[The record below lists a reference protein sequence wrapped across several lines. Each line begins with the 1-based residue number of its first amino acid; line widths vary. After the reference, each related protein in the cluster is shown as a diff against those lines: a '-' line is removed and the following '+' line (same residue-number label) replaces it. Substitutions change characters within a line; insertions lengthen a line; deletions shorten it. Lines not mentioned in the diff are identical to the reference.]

1 VGSSYSCCINCG
13 GKKIY
18 PINAYSF
25 SFSFINEFEKSVKE
39 MKKALLVL
47 SITFFT
53 TQFIF
58 SQIGYGYTGD
68 KRANI
73 DDWSKMVKE
82 YRNNEQRGLDESE
95 FDKLT
100 GRVREKAAR
109 ELGWSSYA
117 EMAAARKKKKKQ
129 LRNERKMQELEHR
142 VNKRKRN
149 AELRRIK
156 KEERLKR
163 KKKKPKG

>member
-1 VGSSYSCCINCG
+1 MR
-13 GKKIY
+13 KTL
-18 PINAYSF
+18 
-25 SFSFINEFEKSVKE
+25 SV
-39 MKKALLVL
+39 LL
-47 SITFFT
+47 ITFFT
-53 TQFIF
+53 TQLTFG
-58 SQIGYGYTGD
+58 QIGYGYTGD

-82 YRNNEQRGLDESE
+82 YRNNGQRALDESE

-100 GRVREKAAR
+100 GGLREKVAR

-117 EMAAARKKKKKQ
+117 EMVIARKKKRKN
-129 LRNERKMQELEHR
+129 LRNEKKIQR
-142 VNKRKRN
+142 VENRIIKRKRN

-163 KKKKPKG
+163 KNKN

>member
-1 VGSSYSCCINCG
+1 
-13 GKKIY
+13 
-18 PINAYSF
+18 
-25 SFSFINEFEKSVKE
+25 
-39 MKKALLVL
+39 MKKALLVFL
-47 SITFFT
+47 ITVLT
-53 TQFIF
+53 IQLTF

-82 YRNNEQRGLDESE
+82 YRNNEQRALDESE

-100 GRVREKAAR
+100 DSAREKAAR
-109 ELGWSSYA
+109 KLGWSSYA

-142 VNKRKRN
+142 INKRKRN

-163 KKKKPKG
+163 KNKKPKR

>member
-1 VGSSYSCCINCG
+1 
-13 GKKIY
+13 
-18 PINAYSF
+18 
-25 SFSFINEFEKSVKE
+25 
-39 MKKALLVL
+39 MKKALLVFL
-47 SITFFT
+47 ITVLT
-53 TQFIF
+53 IQLTF

-82 YRNNEQRGLDESE
+82 YRNNEQRALDESE

-100 GRVREKAAR
+100 DRTREKAAR
-109 ELGWSSYA
+109 KLGWSSYA

-129 LRNERKMQELEHR
+129 LRNERKMQELKHR
-142 VNKRKRN
+142 INKRKRN

-163 KKKKPKG
+163 KNKKPKR

>member
-1 VGSSYSCCINCG
+1 
-13 GKKIY
+13 
-18 PINAYSF
+18 
-25 SFSFINEFEKSVKE
+25 
-39 MKKALLVL
+39 MKKLLIL
-47 SITFFT
+47 SLLFIGQFTFG
-53 TQFIF
+53 
-58 SQIGYGYTGD
+58 QIGYGYTGD

-82 YRNNEQRGLDESE
+82 YRNNGQRALDESK

-100 GRVREKAAR
+100 DRVREKVAR

-117 EMAAARKKKKKQ
+117 EMVIARKEKRKH
-129 LRNERKMQELEHR
+129 LRNERKIQRFEQMII
-142 VNKRKRN
+142 KRKRN

-163 KKKKPKG
+163 KNKN

>member
-1 VGSSYSCCINCG
+1 
-13 GKKIY
+13 
-18 PINAYSF
+18 
-25 SFSFINEFEKSVKE
+25 
-39 MKKALLVL
+39 MKKALLVFL
-47 SITFFT
+47 ITVLT
-53 TQFIF
+53 IQLTF
-58 SQIGYGYTGD
+58 SQISYGYTGD

-82 YRNNEQRGLDESE
+82 YRNNEQRALDESE

-100 GRVREKAAR
+100 DRAREKAAR
-109 ELGWSSYA
+109 KLGWSSYA

-142 VNKRKRN
+142 INKRKRN

-156 KEERLKR
+156 KEERIKR
-163 KKKKPKG
+163 KNKKPKR

>member
-1 VGSSYSCCINCG
+1 MR
-13 GKKIY
+13 KTL
-18 PINAYSF
+18 
-25 SFSFINEFEKSVKE
+25 SV
-39 MKKALLVL
+39 LL
-47 SITFFT
+47 ITFLT
-53 TQFIF
+53 TQLTFG
-58 SQIGYGYTGD
+58 QIGYGYTGD

-82 YRNNEQRGLDESE
+82 YRNNGQRALDESE

-100 GRVREKAAR
+100 GGLREKVAR

-117 EMAAARKKKKKQ
+117 EMVIARKKKRKN
-129 LRNERKMQELEHR
+129 LRNEKKTQR
-142 VNKRKRN
+142 VENRIIKRKRN

-163 KKKKPKG
+163 KKQKL

>member
-1 VGSSYSCCINCG
+1 
-13 GKKIY
+13 
-18 PINAYSF
+18 
-25 SFSFINEFEKSVKE
+25 
-39 MKKALLVL
+39 MKKTLLVL
-47 SITFFT
+47 LITFFT
-53 TQFIF
+53 SQLTFG
-58 SQIGYGYTGD
+58 QIGYGYTGD

-82 YRNNEQRGLDESE
+82 YRNNGQRALDEAK

-100 GRVREKAAR
+100 DRVREKVAR

-117 EMAAARKKKKKQ
+117 EMVIARKVKRKH
-129 LRNERKMQELEHR
+129 LRNERKIQR
-142 VNKRKRN
+142 VEQRIIKRKRN

-163 KKKKPKG
+163 KNKN

>member
-1 VGSSYSCCINCG
+1 
-13 GKKIY
+13 
-18 PINAYSF
+18 
-25 SFSFINEFEKSVKE
+25 

-117 EMAAARKKKKKQ
+117 EMIAERKKKKKQ
-129 LRNERKMQELEHR
+129 LRAERKMRELKNRLE
-142 VNKRKRN
+142 K
-149 AELRRIK
+149 RRIRKDLRVYK
-156 KEERLKR
+156 KSLRLK
-163 KKKKPKG
+163 KKKKPTEKSIDD

>member
-1 VGSSYSCCINCG
+1 
-13 GKKIY
+13 
-18 PINAYSF
+18 
-25 SFSFINEFEKSVKE
+25 
-39 MKKALLVL
+39 MKKALLVFL
-47 SITFFT
+47 ITFLT
-53 TQFIF
+53 IQLTF

-82 YRNNEQRGLDESE
+82 YRNNEQRALDESE

-100 GRVREKAAR
+100 DSAREKAAR
-109 ELGWSSYA
+109 KLGWSSYA

-142 VNKRKRN
+142 INKRKRN

-156 KEERLKR
+156 KEERIKR
-163 KKKKPKG
+163 KNKKPKR